1 MLLWTGCSSL
11 YGRRGSARECCWFVR
26 AGLLKTRSRSPG
38 RFCFWREKQVPRPAR
53 ADTRFPDSTQPW
65 TVVGVTAPFIPTRSG
80 RRVDRRRSTLR
91 GAQGSDLGLHPNSA
105 VFGRASSLPVR
116 WLVLVV
122 ISQACHFPE
131 VAQENAG
138 IVCEL
143 NAAKVAAGLQAI
155 LADPIASRQMG
166 QRGRELVVSRYTW
179 PAVAKQMVAAYER
192 AVAI

>member
-1 MLLWTGCSSL
+1 VVTSRRTDRRLRMLLWTGCSSL

-122 ISQACHFPE
+122 ISQVWRAS
-131 VAQENAG
+131 AG
-138 IVCEL
+138 SWWWREAGGLSSGGRHPFYVVRFIPTSRGAS
-143 NAAKVAAGLQAI
+143 AA
-155 LADPIASRQMG
+155 S
-166 QRGRELVVSRYTW
+166 S
-179 PAVAKQMVAAYER
+179 
-192 AVAI
+192 